1 MVIFVINAMTQN
13 PVGFWVLTAGKRS
26 RPSDV
31 LD

>member
-13 PVGFWVLTAGKRS
+13 PVGFWALTAGKRS
-26 RPSDV
+26 RSTGA